1 MTLSAFCE
9 KQFCRRMITVQNL
22 AGGLNR
28 IAGMILFLMMLLTL
42 ADVLLRKL
50 WSQGILG
57 GLELSEF
64 MMAALVFCSLAQA
77 EIEDRHVSVDLIAG
91 RIPAR
96 AGKLWTALLQGL
108 SALLMGAIAVSSF
121 LYALTIQT
129 ASEISP
135 DLGLPRYP
143 LILVAALGCALL
155 CLVMLL
161 RCLIAFSE
169 MRRP

>member
-1 MTLSAFCE
+1 
-9 KQFCRRMITVQNL
+9 MISVQGL

-50 WSQGILG
+50 LNQGILG
-57 GLELSEF
+57 ALELSEF
-64 MMAALVFCSLAQA
+64 MMVALVFCALALA
-77 EIEDRHVSVDLIAG
+77 EIEDRHVRVDLIAG
-91 RIPAR
+91 GIPAR
-96 AGKLWTALLQGL
+96 AGKLWTALLQGF
-108 SALLMGAIAVSSF
+108 SALLMGAIAISSF